1 MLGQASWKRRIIRWL
16 SIYLLLSVI
25 GGIVLAELQLHLQ
38 RRPLRHQQ
46 EVVDAVRNEFHG
58 TFEDVAITAEDGAI
72 LRAWYIQPI
81 NDNGRDVVMLHGITD
96 NREGVAGF
104 A

>member
-1 MLGQASWKRRIIRWL
+1 MAFNLYSLVSHAI
-16 SIYLLLSVI
+16 
-25 GGIVLAELQLHLQ
+25 LAELQLHLQ
-38 RRPLRHQQ
+38 RRPLRHRQ
-46 EVVDAVRNEFHG
+46 ELVDAVSNEFCG

-96 NREGVAGF
+96 NRGRLV
-104 A
+104 